1 MPVRMLPTLHNPGAA
16 RMRELADVRI
26 EPSKRKVRKRRPL
39 NSEPRIR
46 SDTKC
51 AYLDGHSAGSDNRH
65 YAAGY
70 EACTSAAII
79 AWRDGWRAG
88 YARYLGEQK
97 AIREGCRFLEVVNA

>member
-39 NSEPRIR
+39 TSESSIK
-46 SDTKC
+46 SHTKC
-51 AYLDGHSAGSDNRH
+51 AYFDGHSAGADNRH